1 MSLRL
6 SFALA
11 FVKNTQR
18 SGYKRRAKLGEG
30 REGNQKAMRE
40 TNFVLS
46 ALSWVRIVIVKPQY
60 KPAITCSRGP

>member
-1 MSLRL
+1 LSMSLRL

-30 REGNQKAMRE
+30 REGNKRPCGKQ
-40 TNFVLS
+40 TLFSLPCLGS
-46 ALSWVRIVIVKPQY
+46 GLLL
-60 KPAITCSRGP
+60 